1 MVGNLALGS
10 LGLIITPPAGITGV
24 SVQMM
29 AEIKKNIHYKPCKI
43 KLNLIILS
51 QWKIKNSF
59 SYSTFVKTSQF
70 YTL

>member
-10 LGLIITPPAGITGV
+10 SGSIQINPAGITGV

-43 KLNLIILS
+43 NYS
-51 QWKIKNSF
+51 SF
-59 SYSTFVKTSQF
+59 FPFKHVQF
-70 YTL
+70 KEVF